1 MRLYS
6 YLEFKNHRLQLFF
19 GREDPAPTFTS
30 SLVCFLGGQST
41 HIHLHHR
48 SLVFGRADP
57 APTNLYIVYLSSNAL
72 GFPLC
77 MQQFPHM
84 IAGYGLYAHSSCVA
98 IMVCVGLAVWLSYIY
113 NKPKYSPMWFSVGAG
128 SARPV
133 CVLLFVLCHVYGSA
147 LLYIHDKRYSGNVEV
162 GISIPCQ

>member
-1 MRLYS
+1 MPHHAAVLLSGIQKPSVTTIFRAGGPRPYI
-6 YLEFKNHRLQLFF
+6 YIITCLF
-19 GREDPAPTFTS
+19 
-30 SLVCFLGGQST
+30 
-41 HIHLHHR
+41 
-48 SLVFGRADP
+48 FGRADP

-77 MQQFPHM
+77 MLQFPHM